1 MNQSM
6 LKSGKLLKDK
16 EEMLR
21 TVAECNLIMTDVLAR
36 VAVTDKFDIAWK
48 DEHYG
53 RIFDKLRDDYEVE
66 ERKEFLDEKVFVCTS
81 PAFSCLPHTASWAVA
96 SCAPPAGL

>member
-1 MNQSM
+1 MNQGM
-6 LKSGKLLKDK
+6 LRSGKLLKDK

-48 DEHYG
+48 DDHYG
-53 RIFDKLRDDYEVE
+53 RIFDKLRDDYEIE
-66 ERKEFLDEKVFVCTS
+66 ERKEFLDEKVRLPWHHHQSKPLS
-81 PAFSCLPHTASWAVA
+81 PSNRMLFA
-96 SCAPPAGL
+96 APSALK

>member
-1 MNQSM
+1 MFVASRADIVLKDFIKMNQSM

-21 TVAECNLIMTDVLAR
+21 TVAECNLIISDVLAR

-66 ERKEFLDEKVFVCTS
+66 ERKEFLDEKVQS
-81 PAFSCLPHTASWAVA
+81 SWPL
-96 SCAPPAGL
+96 C